1 LHSNFE
7 QHQSANRATT
17 QILKPDDSTLE
28 QDDLTAEEQW
38 SYYISSYVRVD
49 PTEGVPLHRMRAP
62 FLRRNLP
69 NKDDIDADDRRR
81 DKPVPV
87 SYSEKLNMRICVNT
101 YKILWEPY
109 TEDSWVHSHENMF
122 GGKEGLEDMK
132 GATAKRSARFKE
144 KFVMNNGWMKGL
156 SQGEVQRRKEEF
168 EKWIKDGVLPTAD
181 GGAEDEVM
189 ADVA

>member
-1 LHSNFE
+1 
-7 QHQSANRATT
+7 
-17 QILKPDDSTLE
+17 LE

-49 PTEGVPLHRMRAP
+49 PTEGVPLLRMRAP

-69 NKDDIDADDRRR
+69 DKDDVDSDDRRR
-81 DKPVPV
+81 DKPTPL
-87 SYSEKLNMRICVNT
+87 SYSEKLNMRVCVNT

-109 TEDSWVHSHENMF
+109 TEDWWVHSREHMF
-122 GGKEGLEDMK
+122 GGKEGIEEMK
-132 GATAKRSARFKE
+132 RATAKRSARFRE

-168 EKWIKDGVLPTAD
+168 EKWIKDGVMPAAEGNAD
-181 GGAEDEVM
+181 EEVM